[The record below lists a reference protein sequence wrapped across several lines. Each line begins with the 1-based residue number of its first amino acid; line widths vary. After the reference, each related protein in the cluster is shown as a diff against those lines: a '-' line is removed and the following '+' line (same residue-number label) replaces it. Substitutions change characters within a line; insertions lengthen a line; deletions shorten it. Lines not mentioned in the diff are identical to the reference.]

1 MTIRFPVEA
10 RSRLRE
16 TAQTY
21 AREVRSFS
29 PVSRNFLIASSLG
42 GINAGVSSVLLNLYI
57 LSLGNAEGYLGRL
70 LSLGS
75 LGAATGALVGAQL
88 ADRWSSWVALMLG
101 TVVAGS
107 GLLIVLV
114 PGLDLFLPVG
124 TFLGGLGAVTVYLAV
139 PPFLASHSEPSNR
152 PYLFGI
158 AGASYV
164 VSTAIGSILGGF
176 LPAILRDAFPGTSQ
190 PDIYRLSLAFGI
202 ACSAIGVPFIWR
214 ARPTGSGSRGNDD
227 MGSDHPPESRMA
239 GIPIAL
245 DKVSWASVIRDPIV
259 RRTLAR
265 FVLTDGLIR
274 LGGNL
279 IVPFF
284 SVYFVRELGASEAWF
299 GTLRVVERSIEVI
312 AMLAIAPVAARF
324 GPVATIALSQLA
336 SVPML
341 LGLGFAPNLGVAS
354 GIFLIRGTLMEMTVP
369 LRDNFMMDRLP
380 PGSRATVSAAV
391 LLFGYAI
398 AFFSVRVGG
407 QMVQS
412 GHRDYTYMIAGA
424 LYTIS
429 AVLFFRLFRDQSPE
443 KSQVA

>member
-1 MTIRFPVEA
+1 MTIRFLVETQ
-10 RSRLRE
+10 SRLHE
-16 TAQTY
+16 TAQAY
-21 AREVRSFS
+21 VKEVRSFS
-29 PVSRNFLIASSLG
+29 PVTRNFLVAASLG
-42 GINAGVSSVLLNLYI
+42 GINAGVASVLMNLYI
-57 LSLGNAEGYLGRL
+57 LSLGNAEGYLGQL

-75 LGAATGALVGAQL
+75 LGAATGALIGAQI
-88 ADRWSSWVALMLG
+88 ADRWSSWIALMLG

-107 GLLIVLV
+107 GLIMVLV
-114 PGLDLFLPVG
+114 PGLDLFMSVG

-164 VSTAIGSILGGF
+164 VSTAIGSIVGGL
-176 LPAILRDAFPGTSQ
+176 LPAITAEAFPGTSQ
-190 PDIYRLSLAFGI
+190 QDSYRLSLAFGVV
-202 ACSAIGVPFIWR
+202 CSALGVPFLWR
-214 ARPTGSGSRGNDD
+214 ARPTGSGSSGKNDT
-227 MGSDHPPESRMA
+227 GTGQAPGLRIA

-245 DKVSWASVIRDPIV
+245 DKVSWTTVIRDPTV
-259 RRTLAR
+259 RIMLAR
-265 FVLTDGLIR
+265 FLLTDGLIR

-279 IVPFF
+279 VVPFF
-284 SVYFVRELGASEAWF
+284 NVYFVRELGASEAWF
-299 GTLRVVERSIEVI
+299 GTMRVIERSVEVL

-341 LGLGFAPNLGVAS
+341 LGLGFAPNLGIAS

-380 PGSRATVSAAV
+380 TGSRATFSAAV
-391 LLFGYAI
+391 LLVGYSI

-412 GHRDYTYMIAGA
+412 GQRTDTYMIAGA

-429 AVLFFRLFRDQSPE
+429 AVLFYSFFRDQS
-443 KSQVA
+443 SQKAHVA

>member
-1 MTIRFPVEA
+1 MTIRFPEA
-10 RSRLRE
+10 TLSRLQA
-16 TAQTY
+16 TAHTY
-21 AREVRSFS
+21 AGEVRSFS
-29 PVSRNFLIASSLG
+29 PVSRNFLVASSLG

-70 LSLGS
+70 MSLGS
-75 LGAATGALVGAQL
+75 LGAATGALIGAQI
-88 ADRWSSWVALMLG
+88 ADKWSSWVALMLG

-139 PPFLASHSEPSNR
+139 PPFLASHSQPSNR

-164 VSTAIGSILGGF
+164 VSTATGSILGGF
-176 LPAILRDAFPGTSQ
+176 LPSIIRDASPGTPPS
-190 PDIYRLSLAFGI
+190 DIYRLALAFGV
-202 ACSAIGVPFIWR
+202 ACSAVGVPFLWR
-214 ARPTGSGSRGNDD
+214 ARPTSSGSGGNDVRS
-227 MGSDHPPESRMA
+227 SDQTNESRMA

-245 DKVSWASVIRDPIV
+245 DKVSWASVIRDPFV
-259 RRTLAR
+259 RLTLAR
-265 FVLTDGLIR
+265 FVVTDGLIR

-299 GTLRVVERSIEVI
+299 GTLRVIERSIEVI

-324 GPVATIALSQLA
+324 GPAATIALSQLA

-341 LGLGFAPNLGVAS
+341 LGLGFAPSLGFAS

-369 LRDNFMMDRLP
+369 LRDNFMMDCLP

-398 AFFSVRVGG
+398 AFLSVRVGG

-429 AVLFFRLFRDQSPE
+429 AMLFFRFFRDQSIE
-443 KSQVA
+443 KARVA

>member
-1 MTIRFPVEA
+1 
-10 RSRLRE
+10 
-16 TAQTY
+16 
-21 AREVRSFS
+21 
-29 PVSRNFLIASSLG
+29 
-42 GINAGVSSVLLNLYI
+42 
-57 LSLGNAEGYLGRL
+57 
-70 LSLGS
+70 
-75 LGAATGALVGAQL
+75 
-88 ADRWSSWVALMLG
+88 
-101 TVVAGS
+101 
-107 GLLIVLV
+107 
-114 PGLDLFLPVG
+114 
-124 TFLGGLGAVTVYLAV
+124 
-139 PPFLASHSEPSNR
+139 
-152 PYLFGI
+152 
-158 AGASYV
+158 
-164 VSTAIGSILGGF
+164 
-176 LPAILRDAFPGTSQ
+176 AFPGTSQ

-214 ARPTGSGSRGNDD
+214 ARPNGSGSRGNDD
-227 MGSDHPPESRMA
+227 MGSDHEPESRMA

-429 AVLFFRLFRDQSPE
+429 AVLFFRLFRDHSRE
-443 KSQVA
+443 

>member
-1 MTIRFPVEA
+1 MTIRFPA
-10 RSRLRE
+10 ATRSQLQA

-29 PVSRNFLIASSLG
+29 PISRNFLVASSLG
-42 GINAGVSSVLLNLYI
+42 GINAGVTSVLLNLYI
-57 LSLGNAEGYLGRL
+57 LSLGNAEGDLGRL

-75 LGAATGALVGAQL
+75 LGAAMGALIGAQI
-88 ADRWSSWVALMLG
+88 ADKWSSWVALMLG
-101 TVVAGS
+101 TVIAGS
-107 GLLIVLV
+107 GLLIVLI
-114 PGLDLFLPVG
+114 PGLNIFLSVG
-124 TFLGGLGAVTVYLAV
+124 TFLGGLGTVTIYLAV
-139 PPFLASHSEPSNR
+139 PPFLASHSQQSNR

-176 LPAILRDAFPGTSQ
+176 LPAIIRAAFPGTSQ
-190 PDIYRLSLAFGI
+190 ADIYRLSLAFGV
-202 ACSAIGVPFIWR
+202 ACSAIGVPFLWR
-214 ARPTGSGSRGNDD
+214 ARPTKSGSVGNKDR
-227 MGSDHPPESRMA
+227 GSDQATPSRMA
-239 GIPIAL
+239 GTLVAL

-259 RRTLAR
+259 RLILAR

-299 GTLRVVERSIEVI
+299 GTLRVIERSIEVI
-312 AMLAIAPVAARF
+312 AMLAIAPVASRF

-341 LGLGFAPNLGVAS
+341 LGLGFAPSLGIAS

-407 QMVQS
+407 QMVQV
-412 GHRDYTYMIAGA
+412 GHRDYTYMISGA

-429 AVLFFRLFRDQSPE
+429 AVLFFRLFRNQSTE
-443 KSQVA
+443 KALVA